1 MDFLSPWI
9 SERMINYTSN
19 EAVFDALKQ
28 RNIVVSKISGRNKP
42 VLGSSLV
49 LFSEDGGAEC
59 LGPG

>member
-42 VLGSSLV
+42 VLGLPWCCLV
-49 LFSEDGGAEC
+49 KMVVLSV
-59 LGPG
+59 